1 MSSTTVDKGNR
12 KKTASAHVDTF
23 CAESLPPKE
32 LWPELNFSDIP
43 GCSADRINI
52 ATELLDKNVA
62 AGNGERIAYY
72 HASGNY
78 SYRDLLERA
87 NQVAHVLV
95 KDFGLVPGNRVLLR
109 GPNHPML
116 VACWF
121 GVIKAG
127 GVVVCTNPLL
137 RTRELVHIADKAQI
151 KLAISDDRVAADC
164 ERAMQ
169 ITGNGA
175 ARAGARTIRFG
186 GNEADS
192 LASLMTTKPRTFSN
206 CDTAADDVAV
216 IAFTSGTTGRSK
228 GAMHFHRDLLA
239 ATECFP
245 RHIVKPQPE
254 DIFCGTPPLAF
265 TYSLGALLL
274 FPMRVGAAT
283 LLLEQTTPAHLLY
296 GIQQYRATVCFT
308 APTGYRG
315 MLKSLEDYDLSSLK
329 KCISAGEPLPAATSD
344 AWHKATGLRI
354 IDGIGSTEMLHIFV
368 SAADD
373 DVRPGATGKQVP
385 GYEARVID
393 ESGNEV
399 PVGTV
404 GRLAVRGPTG
414 CRYLDNIE
422 CQKAYVENGWNITGD
437 SYQMDEGRYFWFQA
451 RTDDMIISSG
461 YNISGLEVENVLLGH
476 QSVAECAVIGVPD
489 EERGQ
494 IVKAFVV
501 PAPGVQPSDALAK
514 ELQDFV
520 KKEIAPYKYPRA
532 LEFIT
537 ALPKTNTGKIQRF
550 RLRESA
556 CGGGSANP
564 EFIVP
569 EGWQRPKGYAHGMS
583 ARGTSIFVAGQI
595 GWNPLTEQFA
605 TDDFV
610 EQVAQALR
618 NAVAVLKHAG
628 AEPSHVTRLTW
639 YITDKNAYMSRRR
652 EIGSIYRE
660 IFGKHFPAM
669 SVVVVSALIEDRAR
683 VEIEATA
690 VLPD

>member
-1 MSSTTVDKGNR
+1 MRSTTVDNGNR
-12 KKTASAHVDTF
+12 KQTQSAHVDTF
-23 CAESLPPKE
+23 CAESLPPKD
-32 LWPELNFSDIP
+32 LWPELIFSDIP
-43 GCSADRINI
+43 GCDTERINI
-52 ATELLDKNVA
+52 ATELLDKNLA
-62 AGNGERIAYY
+62 AGNGERVAYY
-72 HASGNY
+72 HASGNC
-78 SYRDLLERA
+78 SYRELFERA
-87 NQVAHVLV
+87 NQIAHVLV
-95 KDFGLVPGNRVLLR
+95 QDFGLVPGNRVLLR

-121 GVIKAG
+121 GVIKTG

-137 RTRELVHIADKAQI
+137 RTRELGHIADKAQI
-151 KLAISDDRVAADC
+151 KIAISDHRVAADC

-169 ITGNGA
+169 ITGTGSAREGA
-175 ARAGARTIRFG
+175 VMIRFG
-186 GNEADS
+186 GSEADS
-192 LASLMTTKPRTFSN
+192 LESMMSTKPRTFSN

-228 GAMHFHRDLLA
+228 GTMHFHRDLLA

-245 RHIVKPQPE
+245 RHVVKPQPE

-283 LLLEQTTPAHLLY
+283 LLLEQTTPAHLLH

-308 APTGYRG
+308 APTAYRG
-315 MLKSLEDYDLSSLK
+315 MLKVLEDYDSSSLK

-368 SAADD
+368 SAAGDE
-373 DVRPGATGKQVP
+373 VRPGATGKQIP
-385 GYEARVID
+385 GYQTKVID

-399 PVGTV
+399 PIGTV

-437 SYQMDEGRYFWFQA
+437 SYRMDEDGYFWFQA

-501 PAPGVQPSDALAK
+501 LAPGVQPSDALAK
-514 ELQDFV
+514 QLQDFV
-520 KKEIAPYKYPRA
+520 KKEIAPYKYPRS
-532 LEFIT
+532 LEFISV
-537 ALPKTNTGKIQRF
+537 LPKTNTGKIQRF
-550 RLRESA
+550 RLREGAGVTNNTS
-556 CGGGSANP
+556 P

-569 EGWQRPKGYAHGMS
+569 EGWQRPKGYAHGMT

-595 GWNPLTEQFA
+595 GWNPLTEQFE
-605 TDDFV
+605 TDDFAD
-610 EQVAQALR
+610 QVAQALR
-618 NAVAVLKHAG
+618 NAVAVLKQAG

-639 YITDKNAYMSRRR
+639 YITDKKAYMDRRR
-652 EIGSIYRE
+652 EIGRRYRD

-669 SVVVVSALIEDRAR
+669 SVVVVSALIEDRAK